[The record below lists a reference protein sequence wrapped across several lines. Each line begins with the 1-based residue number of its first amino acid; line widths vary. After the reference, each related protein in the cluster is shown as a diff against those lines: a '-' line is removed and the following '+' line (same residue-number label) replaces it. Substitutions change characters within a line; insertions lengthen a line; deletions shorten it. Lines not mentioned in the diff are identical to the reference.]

1 MALLAPVAFA
11 LATPP
16 AGAQPAATGS
26 VPAFVY
32 ATRSEARA
40 VLGARDEYVRASTP
54 LERSA
59 KLKTAEPVDEER
71 FARHMQD
78 AAQEWT
84 QEQRQRIAPVLE
96 GLTRFLGGVKWRIPE
111 RILLIQAG
119 AALEE
124 DSPHTRAN
132 AIVMPAS
139 YLARGPNV
147 LAHVL
152 VHETFHVLT
161 RNNEPLREQLYA
173 AIGFG
178 RCESVVIPDEIAR
191 LAITN
196 PDTVE
201 SRHTIAV
208 RYRGEPVEALPYIRF
223 PSERVD
229 PRKGFL
235 SQLEVAWL
243 LVDRQGTGCRARE
256 GPQAR
261 GVSPDELEGLYEQI
275 GRNTSY
281 LFHPE
286 EILAENFALLVYRS
300 LGRPLK
306 GLPSPEIL
314 DRMRGILLE

>member
-1 MALLAPVAFA
+1 
-11 LATPP
+11 
-16 AGAQPAATGS
+16 
-26 VPAFVY
+26 
-32 ATRSEARA
+32 
-40 VLGARDEYVRASTP
+40 
-54 LERSA
+54 
-59 KLKTAEPVDEER
+59 
-71 FARHMQD
+71 
-78 AAQEWT
+78 
-84 QEQRQRIAPVLE
+84 RQRIAPVLE
-96 GLTRFLGGVKWRIPE
+96 GLARFLSGVKWRMPE

-229 PRKGFL
+229 P
-235 SQLEVAWL
+235 
-243 LVDRQGTGCRARE
+243 
-256 GPQAR
+256 
-261 GVSPDELEGLYEQI
+261 
-275 GRNTSY
+275 
-281 LFHPE
+281 
-286 EILAENFALLVYRS
+286 
-300 LGRPLK
+300 
-306 GLPSPEIL
+306 
-314 DRMRGILLE
+314 